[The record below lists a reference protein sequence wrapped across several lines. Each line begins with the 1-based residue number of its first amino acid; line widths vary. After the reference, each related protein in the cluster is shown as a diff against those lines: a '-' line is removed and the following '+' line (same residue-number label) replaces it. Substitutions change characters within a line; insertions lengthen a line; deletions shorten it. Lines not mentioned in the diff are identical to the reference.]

1 MYISNISL
9 NNYRN
14 YSSLNMDLSEDVNII
29 IGENARGKT
38 NILESIYLAAT
49 SKSNRLS
56 SDKEIIKI
64 GEDSAII
71 NISYVRDDLSHRT
84 IIKLNRNSKKEIAI
98 DGEIKKKISDLLGN
112 IFLVFFSPDDLS
124 LVKGGPIERRRF
136 LDIEIC
142 QIDKVYL
149 KNLANYYKV
158 LKERNLILKN
168 RENLNYSLL
177 DVYDEQLV
185 NYGIKIISKREEFI
199 KSLNSYYKDL
209 HYKISGKKEKSKIKY
224 KKNVKESKFLEELRR
239 NRLKDI
245 EKRNTSVGPH
255 KDDFNF
261 ILNEINLRNYGSR
274 GQVRTAVLALKLAE
288 IEIIKNLVKISP
300 ILLLDDV
307 LSELDENRQVFL
319 IDQLKDIQTI
329 ITGTGVEDFIIKKLG
344 HCSIF
349 RTKNN
354 EIEKIK

>member
-9 NNYRN
+9 KNYRN
-14 YSSLNMDLSEDVNII
+14 YSSLNMDLSRDVNII

-64 GEDSAII
+64 GEESSII
-71 NISYVRDDLSHRT
+71 NISYFIDDLSHRT
-84 IIKLNRNSKKEIAI
+84 IIKLNKNSKKEIAI
-98 DGEIKKKISDLLGN
+98 DGEVKNKISDLLGN

-124 LVKGGPIERRRF
+124 LVKGGPSERRRF

-149 KNLANYYKV
+149 KNLANYHKV
-158 LKERNLILKN
+158 LKERNLLLKN
-168 RENLNYSLL
+168 RDNINLSLL
-177 DVYDEQLV
+177 DVYDEQLAK
-185 NYGIKIISKREEFI
+185 YGSKIIIKREEFI
-199 KSLNSYYKDL
+199 KNLNSYYKDL
-209 HYKISGKKEKSKIKY
+209 HFKISGEKEKAKIKY
-224 KKNVKESKFLEELRR
+224 KKNVKESKFLEELKR
-239 NRLKDI
+239 NRNQDI
-245 EKRNTSVGPH
+245 ERKNTSVGPH

-261 ILNEINLRNYGSR
+261 IVNEINLRNYGSR

-288 IEIIKNLVKISP
+288 IEIIKNMVDVSP

-307 LSELDENRQVFL
+307 LSELDENRQIFL

-349 RTKNN
+349 ITKNN
-354 EIEKIK
+354 EIKKIR

>member
-1 MYISNISL
+1 
-9 NNYRN
+9 
-14 YSSLNMDLSEDVNII
+14 MDLSKDVNII

-64 GEDSAII
+64 GEESSII
-71 NISYVRDDLSHRT
+71 NISYIKDNLSHRT
-84 IIKLNRNSKKEIAI
+84 IIKLNKNSKKEIAI
-98 DGEIKKKISDLLGN
+98 DGEIKRKISDLLGN

-124 LVKGGPIERRRF
+124 LVKGGPSERRRF
-136 LDIEIC
+136 LDIELC

-149 KNLANYYKV
+149 KNLSNYHKI
-158 LKERNLILKN
+158 LKERNLLLKSK
-168 RENLNYSLL
+168 EKINYDLL
-177 DVYDEQLV
+177 DVYDEQLA
-185 NYGIKIISKREEFI
+185 NFGTKIIIKREEFI
-199 KSLNSYYKDL
+199 KNINSYYKDL
-209 HYKISGKKEKSKIKY
+209 HFKISGEKEKARIKY
-224 KKNVKESKFLEELRR
+224 KKNVKENVFLEQLKR
-239 NRLKDI
+239 NRNTDI
-245 EKRNTSVGPH
+245 EKRNTSLGPH

-261 ILNEINLRNYGSR
+261 IVNEINLRNYGSR
-274 GQVRTAVLALKLAE
+274 GQVRTAVLSLKLSE
-288 IEIIKNLVKISP
+288 IEIIKNLVHISP

-319 IDQLKDIQTI
+319 IDQLKEIQTI

-349 RTKNN
+349 KIENN